1 MKGGINELKIE
12 GREADNEA
20 LSFLFFGGV
29 KPFDGKK
36 VYLQVF
42 KEKMMKGCIRC
53 LMLSVIMVIV
63 SSTVEVGAAVVRGRV
78 KDNLGEPLVEATV
91 KLLSARDSS
100 FVKGT
105 TADSRGRY
113 SIPDVKPGRYIVQ
126 CTYIGYNPS
135 NANVTVGK
143 EDVRV
148 KPIVLGES
156 SVLLSETTVVG
167 VKTPIKVMEDTVE
180 FNADSYKTQPN
191 AVVEDLLKRLPGVEV
206 DADGKITAN
215 GKEVTKILIDGK
227 EFFSDDPKVASK
239 NLPVD
244 MVDKLQVVDRKS
256 DLARLTGVDDGE
268 DETVINLTVKKGMK
282 NGWFGHAEAGYGTD
296 DRYKASFNVNRF
308 WNENQI
314 TFLGNANNINE
325 LGFTDGN
332 GQRFRRFGGDNGIN
346 SSQSFGVNFNVGKGD
361 TFRVGGDVMYSHSDK
376 DTRQKQER
384 QYLFADSTSFAKSGK
399 QSRDKGHNIRGDF
412 RLKWE
417 IDSFNVLEFRPRFS
431 VNMNDS
437 EAVDSTLTLAGNN
450 DRVNRSFNIGDSKGN
465 SFEIGGNLVYNHKF
479 RSRPGRSYSL
489 QLRYNLSNITEEQ
502 NSYAYNQFFLLDS
515 IDVLDQYTDNH
526 TWSNMLQARA
536 TWTEPLG
543 NVKNGRFLTFS
554 YRAQYKWNNADRLV
568 YDHPVEKLFNGIP
581 EVDYSR
587 QLFNDEHSNSFR
599 NDFFNQQIQ
608 IGFKQVKSSYTVDVG
623 AALIPSMSRSRDLI
637 NSKRDIP
644 TRWVWNYAPY
654 LRYRYKMGKNRSI
667 NVNYRGRTSEP
678 SMTQLQPVADTSDPL
693 RIVVGNPDL
702 APTFSHNIRARFQDF
717 NPEAQRS
724 IMAMANVQVAQNSI
738 ISRTTFNPETGG
750 QVTTY
755 TNVNGVWNAHAMGMI
770 SFPFRNKSW
779 QFSNNIFTSY
789 SSTVGYN
796 NNLRNRSGSLMV
808 GESFAIAF
816 RPDNVSLEL
825 RPYYNLQSTRNS
837 VQTGSNRDVHT
848 YGGRFDGAY
857 YTPFGLSF
865 NTDVSFSASDGYS
878 AGYDTRQ
885 WLWNAQ
891 VSYQFLKGKSAT
903 VAVKVYDLLQQKT
916 NVRRTV
922 TANYIDDIDYNSLT
936 RYFMVTF
943 SYKFNTFGKGGT
955 PESKNFMRRGPMGP
969 PPPRR

>member
-1 MKGGINELKIE
+1 MKEYLRYLIPV
-12 GREADNEA
+12 
-20 LSFLFFGGV
+20 LF
-29 KPFDGKK
+29 
-36 VYLQVF
+36 VF
-42 KEKMMKGCIRC
+42 ASAIA
-53 LMLSVIMVIV
+53 VDAATV
-63 SSTVEVGAAVVRGRV
+63 SGRV
-78 KDNLGEPLVEATV
+78 KDSLGEPLVEATV

-105 TADSRGRY
+105 TADARGRY
-113 SIPDVKPGRYIVQ
+113 ALAGVNPGKYIVQ
-126 CTYIGYNPS
+126 CTYIGYNTAC
-135 NANVTVGK
+135 ANVTVGN
-143 EDVRV
+143 ENVRV
-148 KPIVLGES
+148 KPVVLEES
-156 SVLLSETTVVG
+156 SVMLGETTVVG
-167 VKTPIKVMEDTVE
+167 VKTQIKVMEDTVE

-206 DADGKITAN
+206 DSDGKITAN
-215 GKEVTKILIDGK
+215 GKEVTKILVDGK

-268 DETVINLTVKKGMK
+268 EETVINLTVKKGMK
-282 NGWFGHAEAGYGTD
+282 NGWFGTVEAGYGTD
-296 DRYKASFNVNRF
+296 DRYKATFNVNRF
-308 WNENQI
+308 WNDNQI

-346 SSQSFGVNFNVGKGD
+346 SSQSFGVNFNIGKKD
-361 TFRVGGDVMYSHSDK
+361 RLRVGGDVMYSHSDK

-384 QYLFADSTSFAKSGK
+384 QYLFADSTSFAQTGK
-399 QSRDKGHNIRGDF
+399 IARDKGHNFRGDF
-412 RLKWE
+412 RVKWE
-417 IDSFNVLEFRPRFS
+417 MDSFNVLEFRPRFS
-431 VNMNDS
+431 VNINDS
-437 EAVDSTLTLAGNN
+437 ESVDSTLTLAGNN
-450 DRVNRSFNIGDSKGN
+450 DKVNRSFNLGGSEGN
-465 SFEIGGNLVYNHKF
+465 SFELGGELVYNHKF

-489 QLRYNLSNITEEQ
+489 QMRYNLSNVNEDQ
-502 NSYAYNQFFLLDS
+502 NSYAFNQFFLLDS
-515 IDVLDQYTDNH
+515 ISVLDQYTDNH
-526 TWSNMLQARA
+526 TWSNQVSARA

-543 NVKNGRFLTFS
+543 DSKNGRFLTFS
-554 YRAQYKWNNADRLV
+554 YNVEYKWNNADRLV
-568 YDHPVEKLFNGIP
+568 YDHPAVLINGMA
-581 EVDYSR
+581 EVDYSQ
-587 QLFNDEHSNSFR
+587 QLFNDTQSNSFR
-599 NDFFNQQIQ
+599 NDFFNQQMR
-608 IGFKQVKSSYTVDVG
+608 IGFKQVRPTYTVDVG

-637 NSKRDIP
+637 NSNRDIP

-654 LRYRYKMGKNRSI
+654 LRYRYKLGKNRSV
-667 NVNYRGRTSEP
+667 NVNYQGRTSAP
-678 SMTQLQPVADTSDPL
+678 TMTQLQPVADTSDPL
-693 RIVVGNPDL
+693 RIVVGNPNLD
-702 APTFSHNIRARFQDF
+702 PTFTHNIRARFQDF

-738 ISRTTFNPETGG
+738 ISRTSFNSETGG

-755 TNVNGVWNAHAMGMI
+755 TNVNGVWNARAMGMI

-779 QFSNNIFTSY
+779 QFSNNVFTSY

-808 GESFAIAF
+808 GESFSIAF
-816 RPDNVSLEL
+816 RPDNVELEL

-848 YGGRFDGAY
+848 YGGRFDGTY
-857 YTPFGLSF
+857 YTPFGLSL
-865 NTDVSFSASDGYS
+865 NTDVSFAATQGYS

-891 VSYQFLKGKSAT
+891 LSYQFLRGKNAT

-955 PESKNFMRRGPMGP
+955 PENKNDSFMRRGPRGP
-969 PPPRR
+969 RPPR